1 MKQTTSSSAGGSAP
15 ADLTIPVPTTDL
27 VPAIELSFKERHKL
41 LLEAQRNGAD
51 RETVEGMAERLGA
64 ATLTRSQLEEVEFEI
79 AVLVEA
85 RDKQVKTYWVSPGQ
99 QLMLHGKVCPE
110 RTEVQMTPAE
120 AKQNAAVVSA
130 AEPPKPQGPPAERR
144 AGKYRVCEGGS
155 IKYERK
161 FYKPGT
167 VLELDSEAAQSLG
180 VTIESV

>member
-1 MKQTTSSSAGGSAP
+1 MKQTTSNSAGGSAS
-15 ADLTIPVPTTDL
+15 ADQTTPVPTTDL

-64 ATLTRSQLEEVEFEI
+64 ATLTRSQLEEVELEI
-79 AVLVEA
+79 ALLVEA

-99 QLMLHGKVCPE
+99 QLMLHGKVNRE
-110 RTEVQMTPAE
+110 RTEVQLTPAE

-130 AEPPKPQGPPAERR
+130 TEPPQPQGPPAERK

-155 IKYERK
+155 VKYERK
-161 FYKPGT
+161 FHKPGT
-167 VLELDSEAAQSLG
+167 VLDLDSEGAQSLG
-180 VTIESV
+180 VAIESI